1 MFEISDIFMRFP
13 GGKKKALTLSYDDGK
28 EQDIRMIEIMK
39 QHGIKGTFN
48 LSSGMFPPEGT
59 TFPEG
64 FLHRNMTREQCKALY
79 TDSGMEVAL
88 HGLTHPFLTLTPP
101 PRLTYEILQ
110 DRLNLEEDY
119 GCMVRGMAYPYGLTS
134 DQVVECLKMCG
145 VAYARTTEC
154 TERFDL
160 PTDWLRWKPTC
171 RHGHERLMELAELFV
186 ESGVSREPW
195 LFYMWGHSY
204 EFEHHDNWQ
213 LLEDFCAY
221 TGGRED
227 IWYATNIEIC
237 DYVQAYRQLIYSANG
252 KMIHNPTCLT
262 LHFTR
267 RSVPYSG
274 DYRDYTLRPGETVRL
289 DG

>member
-1 MFEISDIFMRFP
+1 MYEISEIFMRFP
-13 GGKKKALTLSYDDGK
+13 GGKQKALTLSYDDGK

-39 QHGIKGTFN
+39 KHGIKGTFN

-64 FLHRNMTREQCKALY
+64 FVHRNMTREQCKKVY

-110 DRLNLEEDY
+110 NRLDLEEDY
-119 GCMVRGMAYPYGLTS
+119 GCMVRGLAYPYGFYN
-134 DQVVECLKMCG
+134 DQVLECLRLCG
-145 VAYARTTEC
+145 VAYARTTDC

-160 PTDWLRWKPTC
+160 PVDWLRWMPTC
-171 RHGHERLMELAELFV
+171 RHIHDRLMKLAEQFA
-186 ESGVSREPW
+186 EGEIGNGPG

-204 EFEHHDNWQ
+204 EFEIANNWDV
-213 LLEDFCAY
+213 LEDFCAY
-221 TGGRED
+221 MGGRED

-252 KMIHNPTCLT
+252 KIVYNPTCQT
-262 LHFTR
+262 LHFVR

-274 DYRDYTLRPGETVRL
+274 VLQSYTIRPGETLRL
-289 DG
+289 DD